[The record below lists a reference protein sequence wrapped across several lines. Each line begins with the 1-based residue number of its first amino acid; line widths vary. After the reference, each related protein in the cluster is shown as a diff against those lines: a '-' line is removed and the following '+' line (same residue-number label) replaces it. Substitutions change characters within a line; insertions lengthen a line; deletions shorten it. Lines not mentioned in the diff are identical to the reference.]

1 MKMPYSITIY
11 NHIHTA
17 NTVPWVKYGHNKQQT
32 TLKHLSDTLASHTRC
47 QYLQLLHVT
56 PSLLSPHPLMFRYQK
71 VVFLSFLRLTAWIF
85 AFVILT
91 LLSGQQVESLL
102 ESNSL
107 SRVLVVGGETSG
119 MSTLGDLSGLGV
131 LQKSVDTLAVAS
143 NSVHEMHFE
152 VLVVWL
158 DGSVEFFMYKKKL
171 SQCAK
176 P

>member
-1 MKMPYSITIY
+1 
-11 NHIHTA
+11 
-17 NTVPWVKYGHNKQQT
+17 
-32 TLKHLSDTLASHTRC
+32 
-47 QYLQLLHVT
+47 
-56 PSLLSPHPLMFRYQK
+56 
-71 VVFLSFLRLTAWIF
+71 
-85 AFVILT
+85 
-91 LLSGQQVESLL
+91 
-102 ESNSL
+102 
-107 SRVLVVGGETSG
+107 